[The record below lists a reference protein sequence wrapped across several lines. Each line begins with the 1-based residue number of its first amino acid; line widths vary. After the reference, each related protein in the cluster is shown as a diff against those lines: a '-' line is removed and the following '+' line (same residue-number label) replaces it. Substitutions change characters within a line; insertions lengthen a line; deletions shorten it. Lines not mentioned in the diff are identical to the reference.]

1 MIRILGLTKR
11 FDEKEAISSLSLEIG
26 PGITGLVGQNG
37 AGKSTLFR
45 LISGVYEAD
54 EGEIFVDSF
63 FASTKESKERIFFL
77 PDDPFSPPNSD
88 IKGTLDFY
96 KVFYDVDIEKFYR
109 LVEQFRLPKGVKIRK
124 FSKGMRRL
132 LFIALALSINV
143 SILLL
148 DEAFDGLDP
157 LVLEIV
163 KAELLKI
170 YDDQEKTIVISS
182 HNISALEK
190 LVDKFIIIH
199 EGKLRSDGTIDYLG
213 DTFVKYQAIFQ
224 EECSEEI
231 LTKHGLDVITYRKI
245 GSISNFVINKKENL
259 DVEKVLE
266 DLKPTLLENIPIDAN
281 EIIILQMTLARKEK
295 KDEK

>member
-1 MIRILGLTKR
+1 MIRIMNLTKR
-11 FDEKEAISSLSLEIG
+11 FDEKEAISSLSLDIG

-54 EGEIFVDSF
+54 EGEILVDSF
-63 FASTKESKERIFFL
+63 LASTKQSKERIFFL
-77 PDDPFSPPNSD
+77 PDDPYAPANSD
-88 IKGTLDFY
+88 IFGALDFY
-96 KVFYDVDIEKFYR
+96 KVFYDIDEGKFFHLVD
-109 LVEQFRLPKGVKIRK
+109 QFHLPHNVKIRK

-143 SILLL
+143 QILLL

-163 KAELLKI
+163 KSELLKI
-170 YDDQEKTIVISS
+170 YDDQNKTIVISS

-190 LVDKFIIIH
+190 LVDKFVIIH
-199 EGKLRSDGTIDYLG
+199 EGKLRSDGSIDYLG

-224 EECSEEI
+224 EECSEDI
-231 LTKHGLDVITYRKI
+231 LVEHGLDVITYRKI
-245 GSISNFVINKKENL
+245 GSISNFVINKKGGL
-259 DVEKVLE
+259 DVEKVLK
-266 DLKPTLLENIPIDAN
+266 DLKPSLLENIPIDAN
-281 EIIILQMTLARKEK
+281 EIIILQMTLARKEN

>member
-1 MIRILGLTKR
+1 MIRISSLTKR
-11 FDEKEAISSLSLEIG
+11 FDEKEAISSLTLDIS

-54 EGEIFVDSF
+54 EGEVLVDTF
-63 FASTKESKERIFFL
+63 LASTKQSKERIFFL

-96 KVFYDVDIEKFYR
+96 KIFYDIDQEKFYR
-109 LVEQFRLPKGVKIRK
+109 LVEQFHLPNDVKIRK

-132 LFIALALSINV
+132 LFIALSLSINV
-143 SILLL
+143 PILLL

-163 KAELLKI
+163 KSELLKI
-170 YDDQEKTIVISS
+170 YDDQEKTIIISS

-190 LVDKFIIIH
+190 LVDKFVIIH
-199 EGKLRSDGTIDYLG
+199 EGKLRSDGSIDYLG
-213 DTFVKYQAIFQ
+213 ETFVKYQAIFQ

-231 LTKHGLDVITYRKI
+231 LVNHGLDIITYRKI
-245 GSISNFVINKKENL
+245 GSISNFVINRKKDL
-259 DVEKVLE
+259 DVEKLLK

-281 EIIILQMTLARKEK
+281 EIIILQMTLARKEN